1 MAAAR
6 RITDPSPASRRSGRL
21 ALQAGLAFMGLVG
34 DERAR
39 FGDLVTWLAD
49 HVVGPGLA
57 PSPTSV
63 HEPGIGSVSVEDAAS
78 RAVGVGGARDKR
90 AGRIVGTARVRV
102 AMRLSGLLARPP
114 DDRFL
119 AEAIFAGRVQ
129 RSGGVWSAAVAS
141 DERLSDLVLA
151 LFAADVLTHRED
163 YDARLCVCEICG
175 EIALR
180 DGADARTRCAQHPAH

>member
-6 RITDPSPASRRSGRL
+6 RITDPSPASRRAGRT
-21 ALQAGLAFMGLVG
+21 ALVAGLGFMALTG
-34 DERAR
+34 DERTR

-49 HVVGPGLA
+49 YVVGPGLA
-57 PSPTSV
+57 PSPVSA
-63 HEPGIGSVSVEDAAS
+63 HEPSVGSVNFEEVPS
-78 RAVGVGGARDKR
+78 RPGGPGGARDKR

-129 RSGGVWSAAVAS
+129 RAGGVWSAAVAP

-151 LFAADVLTHRED
+151 LFAADVLSHRED

-175 EIALR
+175 DVSLR
-180 DGADARTRCAQHPAH
+180 DDAETRTRCAQHPAH